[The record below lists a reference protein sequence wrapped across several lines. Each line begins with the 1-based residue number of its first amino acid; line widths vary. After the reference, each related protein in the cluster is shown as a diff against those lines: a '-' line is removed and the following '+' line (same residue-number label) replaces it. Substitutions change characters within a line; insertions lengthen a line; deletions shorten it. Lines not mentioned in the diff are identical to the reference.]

1 MIEGVER
8 GGLRGGPPP
17 AWYPKR
23 GRSIIGSR
31 VPGPPGR
38 RRYRRDL
45 GREARSLAGR
55 ASAGPRHECL
65 RRHGRHRAAAARPS
79 CHLLDLRERRGPRP
93 RAPAPRRPGYR
104 RRTPPR
110 PRHRRRP
117 PRRKESAE
125 PRARGQPISDSG
137 SRPRTGAR
145 PFMHEGA
152 PERVGA
158 GHRLK
163 KKRLPDAEG
172 GRALFGRTLLRRR
185 RGLPGGL
192 RPPPPRDRPRPAR
205 VEREP
210 QARPEQPPPQNNYL
224 EAGGRDAREGP
235 CSRARPPR

>member
-1 MIEGVER
+1 MDRPRLGYQA
-8 GGLRGGPPP
+8 GGGPPRSP
-17 AWYPKR
+17 PR
-23 GRSIIGSR
+23 STPSIMGRYS
-31 VPGPPGR
+31 GR
-38 RRYRRDL
+38 R
-45 GREARSLAGR
+45 E
-55 ASAGPRHECL
+55 P
-65 RRHGRHRAAAARPS
+65 
-79 CHLLDLRERRGPRP
+79 
-93 RAPAPRRPGYR
+93 
-104 RRTPPR
+104 T
-110 PRHRRRP
+110 

-210 QARPEQPPPQNNYL
+210 QARQSNHLPRTTTSRPAVETHERDRAHEL
-224 EAGGRDAREGP
+224 GRRGDSRGGGAREARVRRGGRAPPGTPFDAATHAGAP
-235 CSRARPPR
+235 RARRAPLAPRRVGRTPRTLR